1 MPYYKH
7 GNRRL
12 YYALEG
18 AGNPIAFVHGYLGTS
33 QTHWGAQ
40 LADSQLRSAFTLIAP
55 DLRGFGR
62 SGKKRW
68 GESHTTEELLEDLRV
83 LFLDHLKLTAMP
95 VLVGYSVGAALSLE
109 YAIRS
114 PQDVAGLVLVSP
126 RPFVRKGGRSYPFL
140 SKEKRSTSQVRAK
153 VWSLVK
159 IIQKRISERSIRRKI
174 KYHPELLARFRNVR
188 AIPALILFG
197 KEDTVTPTIAFQSL
211 RSLLPHAE
219 VVEFPGDHGIS
230 HENAKNFNRTL
241 MDFCQRIGAK

>member
-18 AGNPIAFVHGYLGTS
+18 ASNPIAFLHGYLGTS

-40 LADSQLRSAFTLIAP
+40 FADSELSSAFTLIAP

-62 SGKKRW
+62 SGEKRW
-68 GESHTTEELLEDLRV
+68 GEPHTTEELLEDLRV
-83 LFLDHLKLTAMP
+83 LFFDHLKLEVMP
-95 VLVGYSVGAALSLE
+95 VLVGYSVGAALALE

-114 PQDVAGLVLVSP
+114 PKNVAGLVLVSP

-140 SKEKRSTSQVRAK
+140 SKEKRSTSQTRAK

-159 IIQKRISERSIRRKI
+159 IISKRISERSIRRKI
-174 KYHPELLARFRNVR
+174 KYHPELLARFKKIHE
-188 AIPALILFG
+188 IPVLILFG
-197 KEDTVTPTIAFQSL
+197 SEDTVTPIIAFQSL
-211 RSLLPHAE
+211 RALLPHAE

-230 HENAKNFNRTL
+230 HENAKNFNRIL
-241 MDFCQRIGAK
+241 IDFCKQIDVK